1 MKKKFLFVA
10 LSALA
15 LTACVNDETIEMN
28 PGNALTF
35 RATSGNATKSQITT
49 TSTIKD
55 FKVWGYYQNEAEKQS
70 NVPFMEAQEVV
81 KNGDVW
87 TYSPTR
93 FWPESGTIDFYS
105 VSPAS
110 VNASISGSSQ
120 KIENYTVSTNVDE
133 QIDLLYA
140 VNKDCSKADNGQSG
154 VQVNFRHALSQI
166 VFKAKSSNEAIVVD
180 IKGVTLVKAK
190 TTGTF
195 TYPTKTTSP
204 YDDPEST
211 DYDTEINDGT
221 SALSGTWGT
230 WALESATDDYAA
242 GVTEK
247 KSIGS
252 TAVDLTTAGSGE
264 LLLLPQTLTAWNPA
278 NGASDPGS
286 RFLINCKIWNVSG
299 TEKIRIWPAEDE
311 YSEVAIPVEATWK
324 QGKKYVYTFVFG
336 DGAGYTPDGEQPSLL
351 KVNFDVTVDNFQEG
365 GNTDMD
371 MEIKEAIDMSEDEKT
386 YGGGNC
392 YVIPKATE
400 EGTRFSF
407 DATKEGRT
415 DDPVGTVVKTGKS
428 ASGAKLVAEDTEG
441 LITDI
446 TYENGDIIVT
456 PEVNKTGNAIVAV
469 TDEDGT
475 ILWSWHLWVVED
487 NSFMTNPPARGSLM
501 DRDLG
506 SSGVITDNDMPAN
519 TGLYYQWGRHNPQF
533 LFGESAIQGK
543 KSMKEAIQQPHIF
556 ITGVAEGALRV
567 LWNSDP
573 SWAGN
578 TWSESTIDKYDP
590 TPAGW
595 TIPEDYAFYNTTE
608 GGYFTSKYYNYT
620 YNEEKGYVKLESKD
634 GGEETVTLPIS
645 YYYNEITGILETT
658 AAWKTRGSW
667 LLSYSNNMINSVYT
681 YFSKNGGETITNY
694 QMWAQ
699 AHHIR
704 PIKE

>member
-15 LTACVNDETIEMN
+15 LTACVNDETIEVN
-28 PGNALTF
+28 PGDALTF

-49 TSTIKD
+49 TSTISD

-70 NVPFMEAQEVV
+70 DVPFMEAQQVN

-105 VSPAS
+105 VSPSS

-120 KIENYTVSTNVDE
+120 KIENYTVNTNVSK

-140 VNKDCSKADNGQSG
+140 VNKDCSKAANGHSG

-180 IKGVTLVKAK
+180 IKGVTLVNAK

-230 WALESATDDYAA
+230 WALESATDNYAA

-247 KSIGS
+247 KNIGS

-278 NGASDPGS
+278 NGANDPGS

-299 TEKIRIWPAEDE
+299 TDKIRIWPAEDE

-351 KVNFDVTVDNFQEG
+351 KVNFNVTVDKFQEG
-365 GNTDMD
+365 DNTEIEMGKAPIDMD
-371 MEIKEAIDMSEDEKT
+371 EDVTT

-392 YVIPKATE
+392 FVIPQVSE
-400 EGTRFSF
+400 EGTRYSF

-415 DDPVGTVVKTGKS
+415 DDPVGTVVNTGKS

-475 ILWSWHLWVVED
+475 ILWSWHLWIVND
-487 NSFMTNPPARGSLM
+487 NSFMTKAKTNTFM

-506 SSGVITDNDMPAN
+506 GNSDGTKR
-519 TGLYYQWGRHNPQF
+519 LYYQWGNKNPNVKIQNESGPVTLEYAIKNPGF
-533 LFGESAIQGK
+533 IAFKHESAI
-543 KSMKEAIQQPHIF
+543 MD
-556 ITGVAEGALRV
+556 
-567 LWNSDP
+567 WCSDV
-573 SWAGN
+573 
-578 TWSESTIDKYDP
+578 EKISTNNFWKTQLDKFN
-590 TPAGW
+590 PAPKGW
-595 TIPEDYAFYNTTE
+595 TFPNADIFESIIEDEEAL
-608 GGYFTSKYYNYT
+608 T
-620 YNEEKGYVKLESKD
+620 YNDKVKEMTYNNHK
-634 GGEETVTLPIS
+634 VTL
-645 YYYNEITGILETT
+645 Y
-658 AAWKTRGSW
+658 KTRYYTEEGKLFSSSGRDIHSTHYFA
-667 LLSYSNNMINSVYT
+667 LGAQDNRTSYLTLQWEIWMEKERLYKTINRDGL
-681 YFSKNGGETITNY
+681 FSSQGY
-694 QMWAQ
+694 C
-699 AHHIR
+699 IR

>member
-15 LTACVNDETIEMN
+15 LTACVNDETIEVN
-28 PGNALTF
+28 PGDAVAF

-49 TSTIKD
+49 TSTISD

-70 NVPFMEAQEVV
+70 NVPFMEAQQVN

-105 VSPAS
+105 VSPALD
-110 VNASISGSSQ
+110 NASISGSSQ

-230 WALESATDDYAA
+230 WALESATDNYAA

-247 KSIGS
+247 KNIGS

-336 DGAGYTPDGEQPSLL
+336 DGAGYTPNGEQPSLL

-441 LITDI
+441 LITYI

-487 NSFMTNPPARGSLM
+487 NSFMTDEITKGTIM
-501 DRDLG
+501 DRNLG
-506 SSGVITDNDMPAN
+506 SSGKATPENKPQN
-519 TGLYYQWGRHNPQF
+519 TGLYYQYGRHNPQ
-533 LFGESAIQGK
+533 LVFGDDAINGR
-543 KSMKEAIQQPHIF
+543 KSTKEAIQEPHKF
-556 ITGVAEGALRV
+556 IKGERIGNKDFLSM
-567 LWNSDP
+567 WNSSNWFRDI
-573 SWAGN
+573 SGLW
-578 TWSESTIDKYDP
+578 TEDIDKYN
-590 TPAGW
+590 PAPIGW
-595 TIPEDYAFYNTTE
+595 TIPASGNLFFSSLKYNCTDNKKENYLCFTNKDDPSFSITFFRTGYYERVSGDFKDEAHGLWVTTIDE
-608 GGYFTSKYYNYT
+608 NRVAYCQLNNSMMST
-620 YNEEKGYVKLESKD
+620 YKD
-634 GGEETVTLPIS
+634 Q
-645 YYYNEITGILETT
+645 NT
-658 AAWKTRGSW
+658 ADAR
-667 LLSYSNNMINSVYT
+667 
-681 YFSKNGGETITNY
+681 
-694 QMWAQ
+694 Q
-699 AHHIR
+699 IR

>member
-15 LTACVNDETIEMN
+15 LTACVNDETIEVN
-28 PGNALTF
+28 PGDALTF

-105 VSPAS
+105 VSPALI
-110 VNASISGSSQ
+110 NASISGSSQ
-120 KIENYTVSTNVDE
+120 KIEKYTVSTNVDE

-180 IKGVTLVKAK
+180 IKGVTLVNAK

-278 NGASDPGS
+278 NGANDPGS

-336 DGAGYTPDGEQPSLL
+336 DGAGYTPNGEQPSLL

-371 MEIKEAIDMSEDEKT
+371 MEIKEVIDMSEDEKT

-487 NSFMTNPPARGSLM
+487 NSFMTDEITKGTIM
-501 DRDLG
+501 DRNLG
-506 SSGVITDNDMPAN
+506 SSGKATPENKPQN
-519 TGLYYQWGRHNPQF
+519 TGLYYQYGRHNPQ
-533 LFGESAIQGK
+533 LVFGDDAINGR
-543 KSMKEAIQQPHIF
+543 KSTKEAIQEPHKF
-556 ITGVAEGALRV
+556 IKGERIGNKDFLSM
-567 LWNSDP
+567 WNSSNWFRDI
-573 SWAGN
+573 SGLW
-578 TWSESTIDKYDP
+578 TEDIDKYN
-590 TPAGW
+590 PAPIGW
-595 TIPEDYAFYNTTE
+595 TIPASGNLFFSSLKYNCTDNKKENYLCFTNKDDPSFSITFFRTGYYERVSGDFKDEAHGLWVTTIDE
-608 GGYFTSKYYNYT
+608 NRVAYCQLNNSMMST
-620 YNEEKGYVKLESKD
+620 YKD
-634 GGEETVTLPIS
+634 Q
-645 YYYNEITGILETT
+645 NT
-658 AAWKTRGSW
+658 ADAR
-667 LLSYSNNMINSVYT
+667 
-681 YFSKNGGETITNY
+681 
-694 QMWAQ
+694 Q
-699 AHHIR
+699 IR

>member
-15 LTACVNDETIEMN
+15 LTACVNDETIEVN
-28 PGNALTF
+28 PGDALTF

-49 TSTIKD
+49 TSTISD

-70 NVPFMEAQEVV
+70 NVPFMEAQQVN

-110 VNASISGSSQ
+110 VNASISGSSR
-120 KIENYTVSTNVDE
+120 KIENYTVNTDVSK

-140 VNKDCSKADNGQSG
+140 VNKDCSKAENGHSG

-180 IKGVTLVKAK
+180 IKGVTLVNAK

-230 WALESATDDYAA
+230 WALESATDNYAA

-247 KSIGS
+247 KNIGS

-299 TEKIRIWPAEDE
+299 KEKIRIWPAEDE
-311 YSEVAIPVEATWK
+311 YSEVAISVEATWK

-336 DGAGYTPDGEQPSLL
+336 DGAGYTPDGDQPSLL
-351 KVNFDVTVDNFQEG
+351 KVNFNVTVDKFQEG
-365 GNTDMD
+365 DNTEIEMGKAPIDMD
-371 MEIKEAIDMSEDEKT
+371 EDVTT

-392 YVIPKATE
+392 FVIPQVSE
-400 EGTRFSF
+400 EGTRYSF

-415 DDPVGTVVKTGKS
+415 DDPVGTVVNTGKS
-428 ASGAKLVAEDTEG
+428 ASGAKLVAEDTKG
-441 LITDI
+441 LIADI

-456 PEVNKTGNAIVAV
+456 PELKRRV
-469 TDEDGT
+469 TP
-475 ILWSWHLWVVED
+475 S
-487 NSFMTNPPARGSLM
+487 SL
-501 DRDLG
+501 
-506 SSGVITDNDMPAN
+506 
-519 TGLYYQWGRHNPQF
+519 
-533 LFGESAIQGK
+533 
-543 KSMKEAIQQPHIF
+543 
-556 ITGVAEGALRV
+556 
-567 LWNSDP
+567 
-573 SWAGN
+573 
-578 TWSESTIDKYDP
+578 
-590 TPAGW
+590 
-595 TIPEDYAFYNTTE
+595 
-608 GGYFTSKYYNYT
+608 
-620 YNEEKGYVKLESKD
+620 
-634 GGEETVTLPIS
+634 
-645 YYYNEITGILETT
+645 
-658 AAWKTRGSW
+658 
-667 LLSYSNNMINSVYT
+667 
-681 YFSKNGGETITNY
+681 
-694 QMWAQ
+694 
-699 AHHIR
+699 
-704 PIKE
+704 

>member
-15 LTACVNDETIEMN
+15 LTTCVNDETIEVN
-28 PGNALTF
+28 PGDAVAF

-70 NVPFMEAQEVV
+70 DVPFMEAQQVN

-105 VSPAS
+105 VSPSS
-110 VNASISGSSQ
+110 VNASISGSSR
-120 KIENYTVSTNVDE
+120 KIENYTVNTDVSK

-140 VNKDCSKADNGQSG
+140 VNKDCSKAENGHSG

-180 IKGVTLVKAK
+180 IKGVTLVNAK

-230 WALESATDDYAA
+230 WALESAMDDYAA

-247 KSIGS
+247 KNIGS

-299 TEKIRIWPAEDE
+299 VEKIRIWPAEDE

-351 KVNFDVTVDNFQEG
+351 KVNFNVTVDKFQEG
-365 GNTDMD
+365 DNTEIEMGKAPINMD
-371 MEIKEAIDMSEDEKT
+371 EDVTT

-392 YVIPKATE
+392 FVIPQVSE
-400 EGTRFSF
+400 EGTRYSF
-407 DATKEGRT
+407 DATKEGRSN
-415 DDPVGTVVKTGKS
+415 DPVGTVVNTGKS
-428 ASGAKLVAEDTEG
+428 ASDAKLVAEDTEG
-441 LITDI
+441 LIADV

-456 PEVNKTGNAIVAV
+456 PELNKTGNAIVAV
-469 TDEDGT
+469 TDEEGT
-475 ILWSWHLWVVED
+475 ILWSWHLWIVND
-487 NSFMTNPPARGSLM
+487 NSFMTKAKTNTFM

-506 SSGVITDNDMPAN
+506 GNSDGSKR
-519 TGLYYQWGRHNPQF
+519 LYYQWGNKNPNVKIQNVSGPVT
-533 LFGESAIQGK
+533 LEYAIKNPG
-543 KSMKEAIQQPHIF
+543 F
-556 ITGVAEGALRV
+556 IAFKHEPTIMD
-567 LWNSDP
+567 WCSDVEKI
-573 SWAGN
+573 N
-578 TWSESTIDKYDP
+578 TNNFWKTQLDKFN
-590 TPAGW
+590 PAPKGW
-595 TIPEDYAFYNTTE
+595 TIPNADIFESIIEDEEAHTYNYDVKEMTYNNHKVTLYNTRYYTE
-608 GGYFTSKYYNYT
+608 EGKLYSSSSSERNIHSAHYFALGANENRVAHLTLQYEIWMGKENPYKKMDRSGLFSSQGYC
-620 YNEEKGYVKLESKD
+620 
-634 GGEETVTLPIS
+634 
-645 YYYNEITGILETT
+645 
-658 AAWKTRGSW
+658 
-667 LLSYSNNMINSVYT
+667 
-681 YFSKNGGETITNY
+681 
-694 QMWAQ
+694 
-699 AHHIR
+699 IR